1 MWRTAQPVALHALWC
16 AALFLFGLNALLQGM
31 SGERVHFQG
40 SITERPTADTVW
52 VTEGFNGEFE
62 RLQFLLPGHNRFVP
76 QQAKLQAL
84 IDGSDRTPGTW
95 FIVPRLMSDP
105 PLPCETQLVCERV
118 AVRWDI
124 EQRLKPG
131 QVHAGNVWRP
141 SEWLWR
147 QEWLMR
153 VR

>member
-1 MWRTAQPVALHALWC
+1 
-16 AALFLFGLNALLQGM
+16 
-31 SGERVHFQG
+31 
-40 SITERPTADTVW
+40 
-52 VTEGFNGEFE
+52 
-62 RLQFLLPGHNRFVP
+62 
-76 QQAKLQAL
+76 
-84 IDGSDRTPGTW
+84 
-95 FIVPRLMSDP
+95 
-105 PLPCETQLVCERV
+105 
-118 AVRWDI
+118 VRWDI